1 MAYQT
6 TTRTSYGQRLGNS
19 FKSVFTGLI
28 LFIGA
33 TVLLWW
39 NEGRAVKTDKM
50 LKQAEKQAVHVEDIS
65 SLIPELEGSLIHA
78 TSMALTEDVLS
89 DPLGGV
95 EEVAIKLE
103 RNVEFYQ
110 WVEKAKTEKK
120 DKLGGAEET
129 VATYTYS
136 KKWTSEPVDSEDF
149 ADPAYRG
156 LNTVKK
162 DIEPEVYYAADVKF
176 GAYMLPDMLI
186 SGIGGDV
193 PVELPVKDTSAHR
206 HVIENQVYYG
216 ADPEKP
222 EIGDVRLTYTKV
234 EPKEVSVMAKVKG
247 NTFEKFTAKNGYSMA
262 LIRDGQVSMEEMFQQ
277 EHSANNT
284 ILWLLRILGLILVFM
299 GLKSM
304 VEILIT
310 ILKVIPFIANIAN
323 LATGIIIGVISFAWS
338 LLVIALAWIYYRPL
352 LGILLLA
359 SGIGA
364 LVFFS
369 KRGAAAEAASDTD
382 SATT

>member
-19 FKSVFTGLI
+19 FKSILTGFI

-33 TVLLWW
+33 TILLWW

-65 SLIPELEGSLIHA
+65 SLNPELEGSLIHA
-78 TSMALTEDVLS
+78 TSMALTDDILS
-89 DPLGGV
+89 DSMGGV
-95 EEVAIKLE
+95 EVNAIKLE
-103 RNVEFYQ
+103 RSVEFYQ
-110 WVEKAKTEKK
+110 WVEKTKTEKK

-129 VATYTYS
+129 VTTYTYS
-136 KKWTSEPVDSEDF
+136 KKWTSEPVDSEEF
-149 ADPAYRG
+149 ADPEYRG
-156 LNTVKK
+156 LNTVKEN
-162 DIEPEVYYAADVKF
+162 IESAEYYAENVKF
-176 GAYMLPDMLI
+176 GAYMLPEMLI

-193 PVELPVKDTSAHR
+193 PVDVPVKDTSSYR
-206 HVIENQVYYG
+206 HITGNEVYYG
-216 ADPEKP
+216 ADPKSP
-222 EIGDVRLTYTKV
+222 QIGDVRVTYTKV

-277 EHSANNT
+277 EHAANNT
-284 ILWLLRILGLILVFM
+284 ILWVLRILGLILVFA

-304 VEILIT
+304 VEILVT
-310 ILKVIPFIANIAN
+310 ILKVVPFIANIAN
-323 LATGIIIGVISFAWS
+323 LATNIIVGVVSFAWS

-359 SGIGA
+359 AGIGA

-369 KRGAAAEAASDTD
+369 KKGEASKTSADKD